1 MKILDTLPRTSNSA
15 LQLEYFKTFLI
26 NLLGWSVLLPTV
38 SFFAVYR
45 KVIDIILKTKHGERY
60 GGLFNLNDG
69 IFFWRDFSPPYLT
82 TVLYIRS
89 KTQIDLLPKVQK
101 VIKEKIF
108 TNPDLY
114 PKLTGAK
121 YSFGGYAYWLKNGRK
136 VDTVV
141 KTLRQP
147 IAGKFDEK
155 YLKQATAEI
164 LEVPLT
170 DDNPE
175 LWNFYISKKPLENFS
190 SDGSYCY
197 PIVARFHHTIADAT
211 SIVALFIRLFGDS
224 SAQNYSEELFER
236 ILKPSTI
243 QPYHRTAIE
252 STILFVKKCVRTI
265 CFSFDLIF
273 FAFGRIIQNTHLRK
287 TDQNALHGSNYSGKK
302 ITVWA
307 DENESDCLLMVKKIR
322 ERTESRFTCV
332 VGTAISA
339 SLTEYF
345 KRNKLSVPNSVTGVL
360 TLLLNFPSIDPNKPV
375 VLDNKTAGLGF
386 DLQLHTSNNLVDTL
400 RTITTTMN
408 TQLKYTDA
416 IISYVLLIYVMGC
429 VPVKLLN
436 NYLGYDSQS
445 FLFTNIPGGSK
456 IEMFDGCVLE
466 KVVPVAPN
474 IQGMGV
480 SFGIISYDNKL
491 QIGVT
496 VDKALTS
503 NSDEVQKIATDFF
516 HNIRHLNAATKSEC

>member
-1 MKILDTLPRTSNSA
+1 FNLIICLFLQTLPRTSNSA

-164 LEVPLT
+164 LE
-170 DDNPE
+170 
-175 LWNFYISKKPLENFS
+175 
-190 SDGSYCY
+190 DGSYCY

-252 STILFVKKCVRTI
+252 STILFVV
-265 CFSFDLIF
+265 
-273 FAFGRIIQNTHLRK
+273 
-287 TDQNALHGSNYSGKK
+287 
-302 ITVWA
+302 
-307 DENESDCLLMVKKIR
+307 
-322 ERTESRFTCV
+322 
-332 VGTAISA
+332 
-339 SLTEYF
+339 
-345 KRNKLSVPNSVTGVL
+345 
-360 TLLLNFPSIDPNKPV
+360 
-375 VLDNKTAGLGF
+375 
-386 DLQLHTSNNLVDTL
+386 
-400 RTITTTMN
+400 
-408 TQLKYTDA
+408 
-416 IISYVLLIYVMGC
+416 
-429 VPVKLLN
+429 
-436 NYLGYDSQS
+436 
-445 FLFTNIPGGSK
+445 
-456 IEMFDGCVLE
+456 
-466 KVVPVAPN
+466 
-474 IQGMGV
+474 
-480 SFGIISYDNKL
+480 
-491 QIGVT
+491 
-496 VDKALTS
+496 
-503 NSDEVQKIATDFF
+503 
-516 HNIRHLNAATKSEC
+516 